1 MIEFSPEADV
11 PLAVARSPMLT
22 LLAAAIWQAV
32 SPDLTV
38 YVPLALAELAV
49 LELLLEGVLVLLGA
63 PLLDEP
69 LAADAGVEEVDAE
82 VEVDAVGIFST
93 VPIGTELGSLMLLA
107 ATRAA
112 VVRPR
117 ELAMSEIVSPALTV

>member
-1 MIEFSPEADV
+1 
-11 PLAVARSPMLT
+11 
-22 LLAAAIWQAV
+22 V

-38 YVPLALAELAV
+38 YVPLALAELVV
-49 LELLLEGVLVLLGA
+49 LEAVLVLLGA